1 MILDS
6 LSRADSYFTADWWRE
21 TLAYIRAATPALPDG
36 VHPVRGETIVARV
49 HTGQTRTP
57 ENAVLESHRTYVD
70 VHVVLQGRET
80 IAVWPADRLRVR
92 TPYNRQQDVVFYER
106 PEDQGTRL
114 DLSPGFFTVFFP
126 QDAHMTQL
134 MDREQTT
141 IKKLVMKVA
150 VELIGQER
158 SAR

>member
-80 IAVWPADRLRVR
+80 IAVWPATGCASARRTTGNRMSSFTNGRRIRARGWTCRPASLPSSFRR
-92 TPYNRQQDVVFYER
+92 TP
-106 PEDQGTRL
+106 T
-114 DLSPGFFTVFFP
+114 
-126 QDAHMTQL
+126 
-134 MDREQTT
+134 
-141 IKKLVMKVA
+141 
-150 VELIGQER
+150 
-158 SAR
+158 